1 MKEQE
6 LWAPLYS
13 EHLNSIFYLSID
25 NAPPIELELVKVTT
39 LRSDLANEQFS
50 LLFRAPPNLQPIQL
64 MGKLEHEKLDAM
76 EMLLVPVSRDENNL
90 YFEAVFNRFLN

>member
-1 MKEQE
+1 
-6 LWAPLYS
+6 
-13 EHLNSIFYLSID
+13 
-25 NAPPIELELVKVTT
+25 
-39 LRSDLANEQFS
+39 
-50 LLFRAPPNLQPIQL
+50 